1 MKAKV
6 DKLDINKLT
15 NVPNNLKPKVN
26 YLDVGMLKTVP
37 VDLKKIS
44 DVVVDNDIVK
54 NTKSTQQRQK

>member
-15 NVPNNLKPKVN
+15 NVPNNLKPKIN
-26 YLDVGMLKTVP
+26 YLDVGMSKTVP

-44 DVVVDNDIVK
+44 DAVDNDIVK